1 MHLLAPRNL
10 PFFIAWTWPPCSPTQ
25 VSVLNRVGFH
35 TKTDCEK
42 IKGKTEII
50 NTSARYWPT
59 PLPALGALVRG
70 CLSESTD
77 GRIFQTTMSPQ
88 TFQTISR
95 AMRQT
100 SKSWQNSSH
109 QGRLGKMAAVPAL
122 VVAPFCGN
130 YPFMPSMHD
139 KYDTKT
145 QIKKYPKNS
154 LECWMLKAS
163 IHKSTWENLR
173 RPLTTTWRL
182 EKWTLKERFWGAQ
195 TAQGARRP
203 RSCILGQTARAG
215 PAQVGMKGRHIV
227 PLLIIS
233 LREKHSK
240 CLTSPNICI

>member
-1 MHLLAPRNL
+1 
-10 PFFIAWTWPPCSPTQ
+10 
-25 VSVLNRVGFH
+25 
-35 TKTDCEK
+35 
-42 IKGKTEII
+42 
-50 NTSARYWPT
+50 
-59 PLPALGALVRG
+59 
-70 CLSESTD
+70 
-77 GRIFQTTMSPQ
+77 MSPQ

-109 QGRLGKMAAVPAL
+109 QGRLGKMAAAPAL

-130 YPFMPSMHD
+130 YPFMPSMPG

-145 QIKKYPKNS
+145 HIKKYPKKLS
-154 LECWMLKAS
+154 WMLNVKS
-163 IHKSTWENLR
+163 KYYMSGIYKSTWENLW
-173 RPLTTTWRL
+173 RPLTTTWQL
-182 EKWTLKERFWGAQ
+182 EKWTLEERFWGAQ
-195 TAQGARRP
+195 TAQGAKRP

-233 LREKHSK
+233 LREKHST